1 MQAADLHEHWSG
13 LKDDM
18 AKIDSTRRRDE
29 HWGSGTEEGTEQGDS
44 AQGSSERSS
53 NRRMVRASF
62 SLLKHTHTHT
72 HTHVVY
78 KTLLPLYAALSY

>member
-1 MQAADLHEHWSG
+1 VLERESCLDLGIDGEGMLRISKMQAADLHEHWSG

-29 HWGSGTEEGTEQGDS
+29 NWGSGTEEGTEQGDS

-53 NRRMVRASF
+53 NRRMVRAS
-62 SLLKHTHTHT
+62 S
-72 HTHVVY
+72 
-78 KTLLPLYAALSY
+78 S